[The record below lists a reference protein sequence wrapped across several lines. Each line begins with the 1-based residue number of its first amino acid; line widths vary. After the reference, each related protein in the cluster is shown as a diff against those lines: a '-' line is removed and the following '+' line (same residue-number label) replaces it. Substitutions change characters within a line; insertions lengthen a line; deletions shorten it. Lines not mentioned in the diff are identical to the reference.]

1 MLRALAFLVTLAAV
15 TWAAVWLAD
24 HPGEVAIRWQGYAV
38 STTVGVLALA
48 VAAVAIVWALVY
60 RFWHWLHAGPR
71 RLREG
76 RASRRR
82 ERGYRALTEGLV
94 AAAAGDGR
102 TAQRLG
108 REAGRLIDN
117 PFNLLLLAQAAQ
129 LAGDEAAARRHFTAM
144 LEHPETAFLGLRGL
158 LVQATKA
165 GDFEAARDYARRA
178 FALRPEAE
186 WVAEALFDLEVRAGD
201 WEAAQRTLES
211 QQRHKHV
218 SGETARRRRAVL
230 LAARALAAHEAGR
243 DDEALPLARKAHDL
257 APDLVAAGALA
268 ARLLAAAGRRRA
280 AAKTIDAAWDAAPHP
295 LLVEAHAAL
304 APGEGALQ
312 RLKRVERLAARRPE
326 HPESRLALAEAALA
340 AEVWGAARAQ
350 LTALAE
356 SHPSRRVFR
365 LLARLEERENGDVAA
380 AQSWLWRAA
389 SAPPDAAWVC
399 EKCGAV
405 ASAWAPRCPAC
416 AAFDSLA
423 WKTPPAADALDAP
436 ETAAALPSGDAA
448 PSAAGG
454 GDGPPAGE
462 PPAAPSAEGAAGGAN
477 PPSVVVDGTGTRG

>member
-1 MLRALAFLVTLAAV
+1 MLRALAFIVALAVA

-24 HPGEVAIRWQGYAV
+24 HPGAVAIRWQGYAV

-60 RFWHWLHAGPR
+60 RFWHWLRAGPR

-102 TAQRLG
+102 NAQRLG

-117 PFNLLLLAQAAQ
+117 PFNLLLLAQSAQ

-186 WVAEALFDLEVRAGD
+186 WVANALFDLEVRAGD

-211 QQRHKHV
+211 QQRHKIV
-218 SGETARRRRAVL
+218 TADEARRRRAVL
-230 LAARALAAHEAGR
+230 LAARALAAHGGGR
-243 DDEALPLARKAHDL
+243 DDEALTLARKAHDL

-280 AAKTIDAAWDAAPHP
+280 AAKAVEAAWDAAPHP
-295 LLVEAHAAL
+295 QLVEAHAAL
-304 APGEGALQ
+304 APKENALQ

-350 LTALAE
+350 LVALAE
-356 SHPSRRVFR
+356 AHPSRRVFR

-405 ASAWAPRCPAC
+405 ASEWAARCGAC
-416 AAFDSLA
+416 AAFDALV
-423 WKTPPAADALDAP
+423 WKSPPAVDVLDAP
-436 ETAAALPSGDAA
+436 GAAAALPSATAEPPAEEAA
-448 PSAAGG
+448 EPSAAG
-454 GDGPPAGE
+454 AE
-462 PPAAPSAEGAAGGAN
+462 SAAETSP
-477 PPSVVVDGTGTRG
+477 VVVDGAGARG